1 MNKPRTIYRF
11 LFSVAVFAS
20 VTLFIFISPDKV
32 CAQQTVAEF
41 SITTRGIKLY
51 QQGETIAAIE
61 ALTTAVKNRKDDA
74 DAWCYLGLALNR
86 GGHAKDARKAFET
99 AVKLKPNSA
108 LAHTGLSYTL
118 LLANK
123 PREAVSESERA
134 LALNAQNAEAHYI
147 IGAVRF
153 RNHERLSAL
162 KEAETALQINPDL
175 APALLLKSQALI
187 GAFLS
192 ESTFVETTYA
202 LRRESSVNRWD
213 RLREA
218 TQSLEKYITLSPN
231 SADAK
236 LWREQLEA
244 LRVYAEDTAKPES
257 ERTVFRTS
265 EVTTK
270 ARLLKKPE
278 AAFTEEAR
286 RNGISGTIVL
296 LAILDIDGNVK
307 NVIVLQSLPGGLTQ
321 QAIAAAHKI
330 KFEPAIKDNHPVSV
344 AVQIEYSFNFY

>member
-1 MNKPRTIYRF
+1 MNKPRAVCAF
-11 LFSVAVFAS
+11 LFGAAVLAS
-20 VTLFIFISPDKV
+20 ATLFIFNSPIDV
-32 CAQQTVAEF
+32 RAQQNVSESSDTA
-41 SITTRGIKLY
+41 RGIKLY
-51 QQGETIAAIE
+51 QQGGTIAAIE

-86 GGHAKDARKAFET
+86 GGHAKNARKAFET
-99 AVKLKPNSA
+99 AVKLKPDSA
-108 LAHTGLSYTL
+108 LAHTGLAYTL

-123 PREAVSESERA
+123 LRDAVSEAERA

-153 RNHERLSAL
+153 RNHERLNAL
-162 KEAETALQINPDL
+162 KEAETALQINPNS
-175 APALLLKSQALI
+175 APALLLKSHALI

-192 ESTFVETTYA
+192 ESTFVETTDA
-202 LRRESSVNRWD
+202 LRKESSTNRWD
-213 RLREA
+213 RLKEA
-218 TQSLEKYITLSPN
+218 TQSLEKYIKLSPN

-244 LRVYAEDTAKPES
+244 LRVYAEDATKPES
-257 ERTVFRTS
+257 ERTVFRTP

-286 RNGISGTIVL
+286 RNGVSGTVVL
-296 LAILDIDGNVK
+296 LAILAADGSVK
-307 NVIVLQSLPGGLTQ
+307 NIIALQSLPSGLTQ
-321 QAIAAAHKI
+321 QAIMAARKI
-330 KFEPAIKDNHPVSV
+330 KFEPAVKDNRPVSV